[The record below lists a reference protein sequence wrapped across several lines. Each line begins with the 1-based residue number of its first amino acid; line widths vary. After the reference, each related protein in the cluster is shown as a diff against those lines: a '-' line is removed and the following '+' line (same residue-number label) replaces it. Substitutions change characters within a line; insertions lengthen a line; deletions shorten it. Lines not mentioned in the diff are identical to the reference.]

1 MIGCHVK
8 AFAIGGVLKA
18 GIMCLIVLLFT
29 GCAFLGLG
37 GDGKLSPEE
46 YAQLVEFSRGVIGN
60 AKIPGD
66 KLSKADREIVKTAA
80 PLFDVKYSGY
90 KTGRYSLTWFFDDK
104 RSIRVEGEGDML
116 DFKGSF
122 WKLVL
127 NTDAAADAK
136 ADRTTERRTK

>member
-1 MIGCHVK
+1 MTGCHVK
-8 AFAIGGVLKA
+8 VFAMGGMLMA
-18 GIMCLIVLLFT
+18 GVMCLIVLLFT

-46 YAQLVEFSRGVIGN
+46 YAQLVEFARGVIGN
-60 AKIPGD
+60 AKIPSD
-66 KLSKADREIVKTAA
+66 KLSKTDREIVKTTV

-90 KTGRYSLTWFFDDK
+90 KTGRYSLTWLFDDK
-104 RSIRVEGEGDML
+104 RSIRVEGEGDIL

-127 NTDAAADAK
+127 NTDAATDAK
-136 ADRTTERRTK
+136 SDRMAERRTK